1 MKLTAPC
8 NYKDR
13 YSGTLNPSAMSM
25 WLSNTELLTVSDSS
39 TRYCEMHLAV
49 RFGTSTKVRCLS
61 CRADKPSRKHR
72 SGVPL
77 RYNDSR
83 EVRLPID
90 KDGELLQPI
99 I

>member
-1 MKLTAPC
+1 
-8 NYKDR
+8 
-13 YSGTLNPSAMSM
+13 
-25 WLSNTELLTVSDSS
+25 
-39 TRYCEMHLAV
+39 MHLAV